1 MWNIVNG
8 AKQNGKL
15 KGNQKDQRENRENNG
30 PGKLI

>member
-15 KGNQKDQRENRENNG
+15 KGNQKDQRENNG